1 LFPNIT
7 WNTILFMRAFSL
19 CVLLAL
25 TVALAADLPVVQP
38 KELADR
44 VAKSPQPAVFQVG
57 PNVLY
62 RSKHIPGAAYAGPG
76 SRPEGL
82 DLLKSAV
89 EKLPHDREIVI
100 YCGCC
105 PWDKCPNV
113 KPAMELLK
121 SMGFTHVKAMQLP
134 TSFKADWIDQGYP
147 VEQGEAVK

>member
-1 LFPNIT
+1 M
-7 WNTILFMRAFSL
+7 LFMRAFSL

-38 KELADR
+38 KELVDR
-44 VAKSPQPAVFQVG
+44 LAKGPHPAVFQVG
-57 PNVLY
+57 PSLLY
-62 RSKHIPGAAYAGPG
+62 RSKHIPGAVYAGPG
-76 SRPEGL
+76 SRTEGL

-89 EKLPHDREIVI
+89 EKLPHDQEIVI

-121 SMGFTHVKAMQLP
+121 GMGFTHVKAMQLP
-134 TSFKADWIDQGYP
+134 RSFKADWIDQGYP
-147 VEQGEAVK
+147 VEAGEAAK